1 MHSQTT
7 EPSNSIDPS
16 SFFGHLT
23 FNTDEMSKRLPP
35 PVAKSLARTIA
46 KGEKLD
52 PSIVDA
58 VALAMKE
65 WALEHGATHY
75 CHWFTPLT
83 GSTAEKHDAF
93 LHPFG
98 DGTAGTRFAGDNL
111 AFGEPD
117 ASSFPSGGA
126 RQTFEARGYT
136 AWDATSPAFI
146 LPWRRRR
153 HALHPFRL
161 CLLYRRG
168 SRPQNPLLR
177 SIEAV
182 TPKPCGS

>member
-1 MHSQTT
+1 M
-7 EPSNSIDPS
+7 
-16 SFFGHLT
+16 
-23 FNTDEMSKRLPP
+23 
-35 PVAKSLARTIA
+35 AKSLARTIA

-65 WALEHGATHY
+65 WALEHATHY
-75 CHWFTPLT
+75 CHWFTPPT

-93 LHPFG
+93 PHPFG
-98 DGTAGTRFAGDNL
+98 NGTAGTRFAGDNL

-146 LPWRRRR
+146 LPGGGGGTLCIPSSLSLTQERLWTSKPRSSAPLKRSPKLCDPEDLRHRRRR
-153 HALHPFRL
+153 EPGAHHPR
-161 CLLYRRG
+161 
-168 SRPQNPLLR
+168 Q
-177 SIEAV
+177 
-182 TPKPCGS
+182 

>member
-1 MHSQTT
+1 MTT
-7 EPSNSIDPS
+7 ETSTSIDPS
-16 SFFGHLT
+16 AFFGHLT
-23 FNTDEMSKRLPP
+23 FNTDEMAKRLPP

-93 LHPFG
+93 LSPAG
-98 DGTAGTRFAGDNL
+98 DGNATCSRRAG
-111 AFGEPD
+111 
-117 ASSFPSGGA
+117 
-126 RQTFEARGYT
+126 
-136 AWDATSPAFI
+136 I
-146 LPWRRRR
+146 
-153 HALHPFRL
+153 
-161 CLLYRRG
+161 
-168 SRPQNPLLR
+168 QNKR
-177 SIEAV
+177 
-182 TPKPCGS
+182 

>member
-1 MHSQTT
+1 MTT
-7 EPSNSIDPS
+7 ETSTSIDPS
-16 SFFGHLT
+16 AFFGHLT
-23 FNTDEMSKRLPP
+23 FNTDEMAKRFAT

-117 ASSFPSGGA
+117 ASSFPSGGSPTDL
-126 RQTFEARGYT
+126 RSPWLHRGT
-136 AWDATSPAFI
+136 PASPAFI
-146 LPWRRRR
+146 LPGGGGGT
-153 HALHPFRL
+153 L
-161 CLLYRRG
+161 CIPSVFVSYRR
-168 SRPQNPLLR
+168 SPRPQDPAPPLH
-177 SIEAV
+177 
-182 TPKPCGS
+182 